1 MANRPFDM
9 LNEALGK
16 EILILLKGSMQLSGT
31 LKAFDVHLNL
41 VLDNATQLENGE
53 PKTKY
58 GKLMVRG
65 DSVILISPN

>member
-9 LNEALGK
+9 LNEAIGK
-16 EILILLKGSMQLSGT
+16 EILVVLKGETILRGT
-31 LKAFDVHLNL
+31 LKSFDVHLNL
-41 VLDNATQLENGE
+41 VLENACQLDNGE

-65 DSVILISPN
+65 DNVILISP

>member
-9 LNEALGK
+9 LNEAIGK
-16 EILILLKGSMQLSGT
+16 EILVVLKGDVTIRGT

-41 VLDNATQLENGE
+41 VMENAEELDKGQL
-53 PKTKY
+53 KTKY

-65 DSVILISPN
+65 DNVIFISS